1 VKNIK
6 LSWRRKI
13 IIFVVN
19 YRQKWILI
27 VRMRDELISWSEIIL
42 GVSKKFKVAKA
53 TRAP

>member
-19 YRQKWILI
+19 CKQKLILT
-27 VRMRDELISWSEIIL
+27 VRMKDELINWSEIIP
-42 GVSKKFKVAKA
+42 GVNRKSKFSIGK
-53 TRAP
+53 